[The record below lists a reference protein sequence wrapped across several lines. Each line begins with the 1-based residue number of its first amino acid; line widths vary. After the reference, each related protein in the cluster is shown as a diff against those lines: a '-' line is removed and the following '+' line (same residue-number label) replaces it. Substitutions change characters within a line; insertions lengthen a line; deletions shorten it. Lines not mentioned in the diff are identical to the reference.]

1 MSESVFK
8 KKLKHIQPISIS
20 TARCRRNL
28 LWGRERHHQSNVTET
43 EESKARVEQHRW
55 WMCSLSE
62 SCCLCLTASQNLVSS
77 PFPHASWRVGMGWRF
92 GLGAI
97 PQILRSLMRSEWQHD
112 SAFLNLIEMPL
123 WDSNHS
129 LDRLAL
135 DAFFIHWHHWLE
147 VPHDV
152 CTPVPRDIAML
163 WHGWKE
169 SNRLWNLWNLWATH
183 DTYVLAIS
191 CCGLACSGL
200 QTSQRN
206 HREEKSGMK
215 VTLPETA
222 SFNEVEGGIWRPRIA
237 DCSNMFECSSEFPLM
252 KLTRCPVRY
261 CSVEGICKLQIG
273 SMVQHLC
280 ELAAAMAMGASRTG
294 LRRLTGLPHSNMV
307 AEDRQTHSVYDAR
320 WYAVTICH
328 MFRHN

>member
-152 CTPVPRDIAML
+152 WHARPSRHSDAMTWLKRIKQALKPLKSLGNSRHVRPCHFML
-163 WHGWKE
+163 WPCL
-169 SNRLWNLWNLWATH
+169 LW
-183 DTYVLAIS
+183 LANF
-191 CCGLACSGL
+191 A
-200 QTSQRN
+200 
-206 HREEKSGMK
+206 EE
-215 VTLPETA
+215 P
-222 SFNEVEGGIWRPRIA
+222 
-237 DCSNMFECSSEFPLM
+237 
-252 KLTRCPVRY
+252 
-261 CSVEGICKLQIG
+261 
-273 SMVQHLC
+273 
-280 ELAAAMAMGASRTG
+280 
-294 LRRLTGLPHSNMV
+294 
-307 AEDRQTHSVYDAR
+307 
-320 WYAVTICH
+320 
-328 MFRHN
+328 